1 MILKALDA
9 LLRGTMRIAS
19 LMKPEGTEM
28 LNPNSAEAALQRLV
42 DGEELLDVLEKPST
56 KGTDR
61 LGSERENYER
71 NKAGGASSP

>member
-1 MILKALDA
+1 
-9 LLRGTMRIAS
+9 
-19 LMKPEGTEM
+19 M